1 MARNQ
6 HTPEELEKIATEIS
20 EVSDRLRGIANS
32 MRQAKVESVLIHSA
46 THLNFHIPEIIR
58 WAEKSEVDAR
68 SQIRA
73 ILAETEPKVVAKK
86 RYNDKQ
92 KLAAAKK
99 AAKKKTT

>member
-6 HTPEELEKIATEIS
+6 HSPEELEKIATEIG
-20 EVSDRLRGIANS
+20 EACDRLRGIASS
-32 MRQAKVESVLIHSA
+32 MRVAKVDSVLIHSA
-46 THLNFHIPEIIR
+46 TQLNFHIPEIIR

-68 SQIRA
+68 AQIRS
-73 ILAETEPKVVAKK
+73 ILAENEPKVVAKK

-99 AAKKKTT
+99 PTKKKAT